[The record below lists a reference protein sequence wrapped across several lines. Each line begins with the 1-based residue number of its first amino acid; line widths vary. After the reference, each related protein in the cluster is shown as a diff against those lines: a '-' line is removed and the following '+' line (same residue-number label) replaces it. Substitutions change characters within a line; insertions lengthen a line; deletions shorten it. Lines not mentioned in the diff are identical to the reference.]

1 MWNRNSFHKKFKAI
15 YILPFHPY
23 DSMCEVWLQFLM
35 FDCWSLLVSSSL
47 SPFWAS
53 LVAQTV
59 KNLLVIQ
66 ETWVWSLGGE
76 DPLRKGMATH
86 SGILAWR
93 IPWTEEPGW
102 LQSMGLQRV
111 RHDWAINTFTFIFAL
126 WSHVRTS
133 KKAHVSFLL
142 CAGGKLK
149 GQRSGNSTLAP

>member
-1 MWNRNSFHKKFKAI
+1 MKYFS
-15 YILPFHPY
+15 PF
-23 DSMCEVWLQFLM
+23 LQFL
-35 FDCWSLLVSSSL
+35 FSPSDSISHLPDTLVSLLWVSIFLSYDGSSY
-47 SPFWAS
+47 FWAS

-149 GQRSGNSTLAP
+149 GQRSGNSSLAP